1 MVSFLSFSGPRMIC
15 PCYRRMTAAH
25 ENICVFCESVFLLC
39 VYSKCLWS
47 DSEQRCNSAEVCRSC
62 ELTAGVC
69 CEIHERF
76 GFYTAAQNNRPPIG
90 WENRSRWI
98 TPSQLDSDT
107 SWPVKRCFLLIEG
120 AGERE
125 RLQPP
130 AAFLD
135 LAVVEQTR
143 SFFCSRWTW
152 KHCYW
157 RFMFQ
162 EYLKAIF
169 CLCYLLNQVSLCSY

>member
-39 VYSKCLWS
+39 VYSKACEVTQS
-47 DSEQRCNSAEVCRSC
+47 SGVTQQRSAVPVSSPPACAVRS
-62 ELTAGVC
+62 TSA
-69 CEIHERF
+69 F
-76 GFYTAAQNNRPPIG
+76 GFYTTTQNNRPPIG

-130 AAFLD
+130 AAFPGPRCCWTNTLVLLQSGGHESTVID
-135 LAVVEQTR
+135 VL
-143 SFFCSRWTW
+143 CSRNI
-152 KHCYW
+152 W
-157 RFMFQ
+157 RPFFVC
-162 EYLKAIF
+162 AI
-169 CLCYLLNQVSLCSY
+169 C